1 MPKGDHKRLFDKLGE
16 KARVM
21 IEEKKL
27 TQRETAERLGLNRTT
42 VERWA
47 KRFGWKTQRSGPR
60 SGPGHPEWK
69 GGRKLVGRY
78 WYVYSPD
85 HPRCTKQRYVAEHRL
100 VMEKVKGRYL
110 EPHEVVHH
118 IDGNPQNNDPL
129 NLVVFQTNA
138 EHLRQDLK
146 GRVPNWTEDGKRRL
160 SEAVRKRRRKTR
172 PPA

>member
-1 MPKGDHKRLFDKLGE
+1 MPKGEK
-16 KARVM
+16 KARYHELAETVRKM
-21 IEEKKL
+21 IEDEKL
-27 TQRETAERLGLNRTT
+27 TQREAAQRVGIHQGT

-60 SGPGHPEWK
+60 GGAEHPQWK

-85 HPRCTKQRYVAEHRL
+85 HPRRTKQRLVAEHRL
-100 VMEKVKGRYL
+100 VMEKVLGRYL
-110 EPHEVVHH
+110 EPQEVVHH
-118 IDGNPQNNDPL
+118 IDGNPQNNEPS

-146 GRVPNWTEDGKRRL
+146 GRVPNWSADGKRRL
-160 SEAVRKRRRKTR
+160 SEAVRKPRRKNR